1 MKKILALVS
10 VFVLILAGCG
20 SNDKDKAI
28 SISGSTSVEDF
39 MNNTIKPAYEDKTA
53 NTIEYQSNGSSAGIK
68 AAQNGTTTFG
78 TSSRDLTKDEVD
90 SGLQQ
95 EVLAIDGIAVIVN
108 PANGVSDLTSDQIKD
123 IYTGKIT
130 NWKDVGGKDGDIQIV
145 SREDGSGTRSAFE
158 ELLGIE
164 GKVSEDATISDGNGN
179 VANTVAENESA
190 IGYISFET
198 LYSNQ
203 DKVKGLKLNGIEP
216 TAKNVQADKYA
227 LSRPFLLVYMEDNLD
242 DTDKEFIKF
251 IQENKADLAPEAG
264 LIEVNE

>member
-1 MKKILALVS
+1 MRKILALVS
-10 VFVLILAGCG
+10 IFVLVLAGCG
-20 SNDKDKAI
+20 SNGNDKAI

-39 MNNTIKPAYEDKTA
+39 MNNTIKPAYEDKTG

-78 TSSRDLTKDEVD
+78 TSSRDLTQDEID

-108 PANGVSDLTSDQIKD
+108 PANEVSDLTSDQIKD

-130 NWKDVGGKDGDIQIV
+130 NWKDVGGKDGDIQVV
-145 SREDGSGTRSAFE
+145 SREEGSGTRSAFE

-203 DKVKGLKLNGIEP
+203 DKVKGLKLDGVEP

-251 IQENKADLAPEAG
+251 IQDNKADLAPEAG
-264 LIEVNE
+264 LIEATE